1 MSSTYQDFGVSETV
15 VKTAQG
21 IFIIVNIMGNF
32 LVCVIIVKE
41 KDMRYLFIHS
51 ITHPEGTAGLLL
63 CKLLTSGNL
72 AWVGAASSVV
82 TLVSTAFERYY
93 AVLHPLGTKGNLTE
107 NKVKVNSHPC
117 FSKFIIKMMSF
128 EEESIITVM
137 KNRGG
142 GINKALYGEAPPD
155 VHPVPY
161 LFMYHFDR
169 RKRHSFRVIIP
180 CSWIFGVVINIVGI
194 LCDNVNEEKAC
205 AHICPEEWMN
215 RVYSSTWFLFVAFF
229 PVCLMA
235 TLYARVVYA
244 LWFKSENST
253 ENSVRQQGVLKIRKR
268 VTLMVLIVSVVFA
281 VCWLTD
287 ASNFILSDFS
297 VVRTSLPVALTNTLI
312 LFNSAINPI
321 VYALVNQRF
330 RRKFK
335 SMICCFSRRTRN
347 IVNPTFPL
355 SNPTQ
360 TALSRD

>member
-21 IFIIVNIMGNF
+21 ILIILNIMGNF

-41 KDMRYLFIHS
+41 KDMRTPVNFLLMNLAIADMAVAVFFAPRYLFIHS

-93 AVLHPLGTKGNLTE
+93 AVLHPHGTKGNLTE
-107 NKVKVNSHPC
+107 NKVK
-117 FSKFIIKMMSF
+117 
-128 EEESIITVM
+128 
-137 KNRGG
+137 
-142 GINKALYGEAPPD
+142 
-155 VHPVPY
+155 
-161 LFMYHFDR
+161 
-169 RKRHSFRVIIP
+169 VIIP

-215 RVYSSTWFLFVAFF
+215 RLYSSTWFLFVAFF

-253 ENSVRQQGVLKIRKR
+253 ENSVRQQGVMKIRKR

-297 VVRTSLPVALTNTLI
+297 VVRTSLPIALTNTLI

-321 VYALVNQRF
+321 VYALVNLRF

-335 SMICCFSRRTRN
+335 SMICCFRRRTRN

-355 SNPTQ
+355 TNPTQ